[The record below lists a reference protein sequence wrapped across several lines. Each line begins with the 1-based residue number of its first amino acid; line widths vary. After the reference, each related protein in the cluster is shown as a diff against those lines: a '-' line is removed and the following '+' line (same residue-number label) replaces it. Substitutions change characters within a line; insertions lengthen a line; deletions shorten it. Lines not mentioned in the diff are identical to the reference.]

1 MKSAYQFMQPPI
13 PTLRRLFSF
22 PAVEAIAYLA
32 ISIIGAIQATFA
44 AGAAFGALAQGWVGD
59 WLGRKKALAAAGLWA
74 LVGGALAT
82 ASQNL
87 AMLIAVRFLHGFG
100 LGMIICLVPL
110 YITEVV
116 SALFSRACA
125 YAPFHVPSHELTNLL
140 TFLVVL
146 LLSLLL
152 SLLLILVYSE
162 AIEIR
167 P

>member
-1 MKSAYQFMQPPI
+1 MQPPI
-13 PTLRRLFSF
+13 PTLRRVFSF
-22 PAVEAIAYLA
+22 SAVEAIAYLA

-44 AGAAFGALAQGWVGD
+44 AGAAFGALTQGWVGD

-125 YAPFHVPSHELTNLL
+125 HAPLHVPSHELTSSPHAPSRAYSLASSHSRLL
-140 TFLVVL
+140 RGDRESALTD
-146 LLSLLL
+146 
-152 SLLLILVYSE
+152 Y
-162 AIEIR
+162 AY
-167 P
+167 